1 MTLCTGWVR
10 PSNTLR
16 PSTCRKKG
24 ARFHTA
30 IRRPKKIV
38 QLVGCWN
45 IKIALGTE
53 DSVQIPLSPT
63 SPLLRAFLISTLD
76 GKMLIL
82 IASWQEPFVLAP
94 RCRLFILENCS
105 PFKYPHLIVP
115 LDYVLAL
122 FYVFLFFFLSYETP
136 HWQHERSKGGCNLL
150 TADYWSV
157 SSAHAHWPDE
167 QRATE
172 GLRSRDLNKRQ
183 QRQPG
188 RSHMDEQG
196 EQVEPMKQ
204 SAHHVSRQSN
214 RRFLENKRDYFCP
227 TVSFKDKL
235 NRSQQSLQQSL
246 VNAVSAYYLNQPSNV
261 LSPFSF
267 PLHIPLLTSF
277 LISNS
282 ASFHLLCSWKH
293 GKKHN
298 MKYCTW
304 MQGRNKLESDLL
316 SS

>member
-1 MTLCTGWVR
+1 MCTGWVR

-16 PSTCRKKG
+16 PSTCRKKD

-45 IKIALGTE
+45 VKIALGRE

-122 FYVFLFFFLSYETP
+122 FYVWFFSSPTK
-136 HWQHERSKGGCNLL
+136 RL
-150 TADYWSV
+150 TGNTSAAKEDAI
-157 SSAHAHWPDE
+157 SS
-167 QRATE
+167 QRII
-172 GLRSRDLNKRQ
+172 G
-183 QRQPG
+183 
-188 RSHMDEQG
+188 
-196 EQVEPMKQ
+196 
-204 SAHHVSRQSN
+204 
-214 RRFLENKRDYFCP
+214 
-227 TVSFKDKL
+227 
-235 NRSQQSLQQSL
+235 
-246 VNAVSAYYLNQPSNV
+246 VSAARMRTDRASRE
-261 LSPFSF
+261 
-267 PLHIPLLTSF
+267 PLRGCVQEI
-277 LISNS
+277 
-282 ASFHLLCSWKH
+282 
-293 GKKHN
+293 
-298 MKYCTW
+298 
-304 MQGRNKLESDLL
+304 
-316 SS
+316 